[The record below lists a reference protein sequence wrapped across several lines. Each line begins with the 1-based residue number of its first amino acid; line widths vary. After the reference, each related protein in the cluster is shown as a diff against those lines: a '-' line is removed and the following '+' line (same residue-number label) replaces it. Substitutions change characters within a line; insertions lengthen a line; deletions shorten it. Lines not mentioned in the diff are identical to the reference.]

1 MILSYVKSSLFS
13 LLLLGFLPFSAVCT
27 AQEVVDFRL
36 PDLEGRLQDIAQYRG
51 KWLVVNFWATWCG
64 PCVAEIPELNAFGAR
79 RKQQANVI
87 GIAFEKTP
95 VDQIRRFVQEFN
107 ITYPILLIGE
117 EPLVPLEPLKG
128 LPSTFLLSP
137 RGEYLHAHV
146 GPVTAG
152 QLEQLLDQFAGDSSN

>member
-1 MILSYVKSSLFS
+1 MILSYVKSGLFS

>member
-1 MILSYVKSSLFS
+1 
-13 LLLLGFLPFSAVCT
+13 
-27 AQEVVDFRL
+27 
-36 PDLEGRLQDIAQYRG
+36 
-51 KWLVVNFWATWCG
+51 
-64 PCVAEIPELNAFGAR
+64 VAEIPELNAFQTR
-79 RKQQANVI
+79 RKQQANVV

-146 GPVTAG
+146 GPVTVG

>member
-64 PCVAEIPELNAFGAR
+64 PCVAEIPELNTFGAR

>member
-1 MILSYVKSSLFS
+1 MISSHIKSSLCGS
-13 LLLLGFLPFSAVCT
+13 LLLGFLLFSSESAG
-27 AQEVVDFRL
+27 QEVVNFRL
-36 PDLEGRLQDIAQYRG
+36 LDLQGQLQDIAQYRG

-64 PCVAEIPELNAFGAR
+64 PCVAEIPELNAFQAW
-79 RKQQANVI
+79 RKQQATVV

>member
-1 MILSYVKSSLFS
+1 MILPYVKSGLFS
-13 LLLLGFLPFSAVCT
+13 LLLTGFLSFSAMCT
-27 AQEVVDFRL
+27 AQEVVNFRL
-36 PDLEGRLQDIAQYRG
+36 PDLQGQLQDIAQYRG

-64 PCVAEIPELNAFGAR
+64 PCVAEIPELNAFEAR

-95 VDQIRRFVQEFN
+95 VDQIRRFAEEFN
-107 ITYPILLIGE
+107 ITYPIWLIGE

-146 GPVTAG
+146 GPVTVG

>member
-1 MILSYVKSSLFS
+1 MILPYVKSGLFS
-13 LLLLGFLPFSAVCT
+13 LLLTGFLSFSAMCT
-27 AQEVVDFRL
+27 AQEVVNFRL
-36 PDLEGRLQDIAQYRG
+36 PDLQGQLQDIAQYRG
-51 KWLVVNFWATWCG
+51 KWLIVNFWATWCG
-64 PCVAEIPELNAFGAR
+64 PCVAEIPELNAFEAR

-95 VDQIRRFVQEFN
+95 VDQIRRFVQQFN

-117 EPLVPLEPLKG
+117 QPLVPLEPLKG

-146 GPVTAG
+146 GPVTVG
-152 QLEQLLDQFAGDSSN
+152 QLEELLDQFAGDSSN

>member
-1 MILSYVKSSLFS
+1 MILSYVKSGLFS
-13 LLLLGFLPFSAVCT
+13 LLFLGFLPFSAVCT

>member
-1 MILSYVKSSLFS
+1 M
-13 LLLLGFLPFSAVCT
+13 
-27 AQEVVDFRL
+27 DFRL
-36 PDLEGRLQDIAQYRG
+36 PDLQGRLQDIAQYRG

>member
-1 MILSYVKSSLFS
+1 MILSYVKSGLFS

-36 PDLEGRLQDIAQYRG
+36 PDLQGRLQDIAQYRG

-79 RKQQANVI
+79 RKQQVNVI

-95 VDQIRRFVQEFN
+95 VDQIRRFAEEFN
-107 ITYPILLIGE
+107 IAYPILLIGE

-146 GPVTAG
+146 GSVTAE
-152 QLEQLLDQFAGDSSN
+152 QLEQLLDQFAGDFSN

>member
-1 MILSYVKSSLFS
+1 MILPYVKSGLFS
-13 LLLLGFLPFSAVCT
+13 LLLTGFLSFSAMCT
-27 AQEVVDFRL
+27 AQEVVNFRL
-36 PDLEGRLQDIAQYRG
+36 PDLQGQLQDIAQYRG

-64 PCVAEIPELNAFGAR
+64 PCVAEIPELNAFEAR

-95 VDQIRRFVQEFN
+95 VDQIRRFVQQFN

-117 EPLVPLEPLKG
+117 QPLVPLEPLKG

-146 GPVTAG
+146 GPVTVG
-152 QLEQLLDQFAGDSSN
+152 QLEELLDQFAGDSSN

>member
-27 AQEVVDFRL
+27 AQEVVNFRL
-36 PDLEGRLQDIAQYRG
+36 LDLQGQLQDIAQYRG

-64 PCVAEIPELNAFGAR
+64 PCVTEIPELNAFGAR

>member
-1 MILSYVKSSLFS
+1 MILSYIKSGLFS
-13 LLLLGFLPFSAVCT
+13 SLLLGFLLFSGVAT
-27 AQEVVDFRL
+27 GQEVVSFRL
-36 PDLEGRLQDIAQYRG
+36 PDLQGRLQDIAQYRG

-64 PCVAEIPELNAFGAR
+64 PCVAEIPELNAFAVR

-95 VDQIRRFVQEFN
+95 VGEIRRFVEQFN
-107 ITYPILLIGE
+107 ITYPILVIGE

-146 GPVTAG
+146 GPVTAE
-152 QLEQLLDQFAGDSSN
+152 QLERLLDQFAGDSSN

>member
-1 MILSYVKSSLFS
+1 MILPYLKSSLS
-13 LLLLGFLPFSAVCT
+13 GSLLLGFLSFSGVCA
-27 AQEVVDFRL
+27 AQEVVSFRL
-36 PDLEGRLQDIAQYRG
+36 PDLQGRLQDIAQYRG
-51 KWLVVNFWATWCG
+51 QWLVVNFWATWCG
-64 PCVAEIPELNAFGAR
+64 PCVAEIPELNSFHAR
-79 RKQQANVI
+79 RKQQAAVI

-107 ITYPILLIGE
+107 ITYPILVIGE

-152 QLEQLLDQFAGDSSN
+152 QLEQLLDQFAGDFSN

>member
-1 MILSYVKSSLFS
+1 MILSYVKSGLFS
-13 LLLLGFLPFSAVCT
+13 LLLLGFLPFSVVCT
-27 AQEVVDFRL
+27 AQEVVNFRL
-36 PDLEGRLQDIAQYRG
+36 PDLQGRLQDIAQYRG

-95 VDQIRRFVQEFN
+95 VDQIRRFAEEFN
-107 ITYPILLIGE
+107 IKYPILLIGE

-146 GPVTAG
+146 GSVTAE
-152 QLEQLLDQFAGDSSN
+152 QLEQLLDQFAGDFSN

>member
-95 VDQIRRFVQEFN
+95 VDQIRRFAEEFN
-107 ITYPILLIGE
+107 IKYPILLIGE

>member
-1 MILSYVKSSLFS
+1 MILPYVKSGLFS
-13 LLLLGFLPFSAVCT
+13 LLLTGFLSFSAMCT
-27 AQEVVDFRL
+27 AQEVVNFRL
-36 PDLEGRLQDIAQYRG
+36 PDLQGQLQDIAQYRG

-64 PCVAEIPELNAFGAR
+64 PCVAEIPELNAFEAR

-95 VDQIRRFVQEFN
+95 VDQIRRFVQQFN

-117 EPLVPLEPLKG
+117 QPLVPLEPLKG

-146 GPVTAG
+146 GPVTVG